1 MQQTRIP
8 AIGQSVSSLD
18 RIRFKVMR
26 APHVKTQT
34 YLKNLPMFHE
44 LAEPELD
51 RIAAGTTEHR
61 VSKSQI
67 VFQRGDPCL
76 GFHVLIYGQVKLA
89 FVSPQGSEKV
99 IEVLGPG
106 QSFGEALM
114 FTDRPYVV
122 YAQALTD
129 SLLLHISKSTIDA
142 ELARDPRL
150 ARMMLAGLSRRLLG
164 LIQDVE
170 AYSLRS
176 GMQRVIGYLLRDIDE
191 RKSPKPPIRVV
202 LDTNKGIIA
211 SRLNL
216 TPEHFS
222 RILGELSHESL
233 ISVNG
238 AEIMIHDPE
247 RLRSFLT

>member
-1 MQQTRIP
+1 
-8 AIGQSVSSLD
+8 
-18 RIRFKVMR
+18 MR

-34 YLKNLPMFHE
+34 FLSNLALFQEMSPE
-44 LAEPELD
+44 ELD

-61 VSKSQI
+61 VPKGQTL
-67 VFQRGDPCL
+67 FQRGDPCL
-76 GFHVLIYGQVKLA
+76 GFHVVVYGQVKLA

-99 IEVLGPG
+99 VEIVGPG

-129 SLLLHISKSTIDA
+129 SLLLHIAKATIDA
-142 ELARDPRL
+142 EITREPRL
-150 ARMMLAGLSRRLLG
+150 ARRMMAGLSRRLHG

-191 RKSPKPPIRVV
+191 RRDQPVPLRIV
-202 LDTNKGIIA
+202 LDANKGVIA

-222 RILGELSHESL
+222 RILAEMTHEGL
-233 ISVNG
+233 ITVHG
-238 AEIMIHDPE
+238 AEILIHEPD
-247 RLRSFLT
+247 RVRGFLA